1 MQRKESL
8 IEVKVGALVLLAVA
22 VLTGLSLILGD
33 CSVTSGFPIYV
44 DFTNAA
50 GLKAGAPVRVSG
62 IPVGTIRAVDY
73 LGGEYDEE
81 VGHHVYV
88 RATLWV
94 NESSQSAIRQDA
106 EFSITTQSVLGEPY
120 VEIASLNAESPEVE
134 AGMTFQGIDP
144 PRLDMILQQAYQS
157 LEGVHHLVDRIN
169 GTSEEDEIRIDD
181 FVNNIA
187 DLATHLDAR
196 VEANAEHFDGIIAN
210 VDTILLETRERVPTI
225 LNNVD
230 EASSEFNQLGQSLN
244 GAIGSGSSIRRTIR
258 NFEEVSDVASR
269 EIEPLMTSA
278 RETAQTINQLIGNN
292 EERVENVLA
301 NTEEITQS
309 IVTASEDVEM
319 LVTRIADGEGSIGRL
334 LADEEIFEDI
344 REFVREIKRRPWRVI
359 WKE

>member
-22 VLTGLSLILGD
+22 VLAGLTLILGD
-33 CSVTSGFPIYV
+33 CSITSGFPIYV

-62 IPVGTIRAVDY
+62 IPVGTIRNVQY
-73 LGGEYDEE
+73 LGGEFDEE
-81 VGHHVYV
+81 VGHRVYV

-94 NESSQSAIRQDA
+94 DEPARSSIRQDA

-120 VEIASLNAESPEVE
+120 VEIASLNAESPAVE
-134 AGMTFQGIDP
+134 PGMTFQGIDP

-157 LEGVHHLVDRIN
+157 LEGVHHLVDRLN
-169 GTSEEDEIRIDD
+169 GQTEEGEIRIDD

-187 DLATHLDAR
+187 DLATHIDTR
-196 VEANAEHFDGIIAN
+196 VETNAEHIDGIITN
-210 VDTILLETRERVPTI
+210 VDTILVEGRDHIPTI
-225 LNNVD
+225 LANVD
-230 EASSEFNQLGQSLN
+230 TASAEFDQLGRSLN
-244 GAIGSGSSIRRTIR
+244 HAIGNGSSIRHTIDDL
-258 NFEEVSDVASR
+258 EEVADVANR
-269 EIEPLMTSA
+269 EIEPLMVSA
-278 RETAQTINQLIGNN
+278 RETAETINALIGNN
-292 EERVENVLA
+292 EERVENVLV
-301 NTEEITQS
+301 NTEDITES
-309 IVTASEDVEM
+309 IVAASNDVEA
-319 LVTRIADGEGSIGRL
+319 LVARVANGEGSLGML